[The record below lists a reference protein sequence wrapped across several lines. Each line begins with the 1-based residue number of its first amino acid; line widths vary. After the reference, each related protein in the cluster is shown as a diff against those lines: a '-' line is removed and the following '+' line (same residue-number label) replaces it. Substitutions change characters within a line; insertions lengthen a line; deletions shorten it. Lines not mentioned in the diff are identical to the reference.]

1 MPPCFRNGTPL
12 PIARVRGALAA
23 LALSILVL
31 AGSPAVQAQARADH
45 RVDVLPAATLL
56 SAPPASLVDPIRQ
69 RRARTIADYQ
79 DAVFVAWALAPILAF
94 LWLYQSGSAAGLRDL
109 LRRRFSSRQ
118 AARAVF
124 GGCLGL
130 LAGLAQAPFAFAA
143 HRIASNV
150 GLTMQS
156 TGAWLGDEVLRLA
169 VIAVVVALLVLIV
182 LELVDRTRL
191 WYLAFI
197 AVLYV
202 TVLSVVAI
210 EAALLAP
217 LATGMRPA
225 PAPIV
230 AESDAIA
237 HALGVAPVAI
247 VIAASSQ
254 RSRTLT
260 ARTAGI
266 APFDRIILGDETVA
280 RLSPGERRFLLARL
294 YADLRD
300 HATLSLALIATT
312 LFVLCAAIA
321 IRISDRIGFRRDDD
335 ALSRLA
341 LVGAFLLIAVMALYP
356 VYNTIE
362 REMLSHADDAAL
374 AVTSDPAS
382 AVRLLVRRAD
392 DDLTPLCGRRTTRW
406 YFASRPAIG
415 TRIAISRNS
424 ADPCPR

>member
-1 MPPCFRNGTPL
+1 MPPCFRTRTPL
-12 PIARVRGALAA
+12 SIARARGVLAA
-23 LALSILVL
+23 LALTVLVL
-31 AGSPAVQAQARADH
+31 AGSPALLAQTRADH
-45 RVDVLPAATLL
+45 RVDTLPAAALL
-56 SAPPASLVDPIRQ
+56 SAPPAQLVDPIRQ

-79 DAVFVAWALAPILAF
+79 NATFVAWALAPIVAF
-94 LWLYQSGSAAGLRDL
+94 LWLYQSGTAAGLRDL
-109 LRRRFSSRQ
+109 LRRRFGPRQ

-124 GGCLGL
+124 GAALGL
-130 LAGLAQAPFAFAA
+130 LAGIAQAPFAFAA

-150 GLTMQS
+150 GLTLQPA
-156 TGAWLGDEVLRLA
+156 GGWFGDELLRLA
-169 VIAVVVALLVLIV
+169 VIAVVTAFLVVVV
-182 LELVDRTRL
+182 LELVDHTRL

-197 AVLYV
+197 AVLFA
-202 TVLSVVAI
+202 TVIVVVAI
-210 EAALLAP
+210 EPVLLAP

-230 AESDAIA
+230 AEGDAIA
-237 HALGVAPVAI
+237 HALGVPPVPI

-254 RSRTLT
+254 RSNALT

-266 APFDRIILGDETVA
+266 APFDRLILGDETVA

-294 YADLRD
+294 YAELRD
-300 HATLSLALIATT
+300 HATLSLALIATA

-321 IRISDRIGFRRDDD
+321 VLISDRIGFRRDDD

-341 LVGAFLLIAVMALYP
+341 LVGAFLGIAVLALYP
-356 VYNTIE
+356 LYNAAE
-362 REMLSHADDAAL
+362 RGMLSHADDAAL
-374 AVTSDPAS
+374 VVTHDPAS

-415 TRIAISRNS
+415 SRIAVSRNTT
-424 ADPCPR
+424 DPCPR